1 MDTAGDMPRRTNTHH
16 LRMVFFVYIPPITTL
31 PTGRLG
37 VRVGSIYRFMKQETL
52 ETVFMEAFDAYSDAI
67 FRFCVVKVSDI
78 ERAED
83 MTQEVFTRFWKS
95 LKEGKEITNPRA
107 FLYTIANNLAKD
119 WYKKKK
125 SESLDMHLD
134 NGFAPVSKE
143 LSPET
148 LSEYQEVLASMADME
163 ERDREVLYLRFV
175 EGFEPKDIAEALG
188 ETANAVSVR
197 LNRAMTKLKQKM
209 NV

>member
-1 MDTAGDMPRRTNTHH
+1 
-16 LRMVFFVYIPPITTL
+16 
-31 PTGRLG
+31 
-37 VRVGSIYRFMKQETL
+37 MKQEAL
-52 ETVFMEAFDAYSDAI
+52 ETVFMEAFDTYSDAI
-67 FRFCVVKVSDI
+67 FRFCVVKVSDV

-95 LKEGKEITNPRA
+95 LCDGKEITNSRA

-134 NGFAPVSKE
+134 AGFAPVSRD

-148 LSEYQEVLASMADME
+148 QSEYQEVLEAMSDLE
-163 ERDREVLYLRFV
+163 EKDRQVLYLRFV
-175 EGFEPKDIAEALG
+175 EGFEPREIAETLG
-188 ETANAVSVR
+188 ETANTISVR
-197 LNRAMTKLKQKM
+197 LNRAMAKLKQKM

>member
-1 MDTAGDMPRRTNTHH
+1 MDTAGNMPRRTTTHH
-16 LRMVFFVYIPPITTL
+16 LRMVFFVSISPTTTL
-31 PTGRLG
+31 PSSRLG

-83 MTQEVFTRFWKS
+83 MTQEVFTRFWQYVKD
-95 LKEGKEITNPRA
+95 EKEITNPRA

-134 NGFAPVSKE
+134 NGLAPVSKE
-143 LSPET
+143 LSPEM
-148 LSEYQEVLASMADME
+148 LSEYQEVLAAMTDME

-175 EGFEPKDIAEALG
+175 EGFEPRDIAETLG

-197 LNRAMTKLKQKM
+197 LNRAMAKLKQKM